1 MTPCS
6 FPLVSFWFDA
16 RKIGASCDGAALM
29 SVCRVSGIARLP
41 YKEIRR
47 DTRVRLRMMARLWI
61 SESTRE
67 KGLKFYSNCEF
78 NCGYCW
84 FLFFLIFFFFIRK
97 VRFLRF
103 LLSMIGIFC
112 SFFCFLW
119 NVKQGTSI

>member
-16 RKIGASCDGAALM
+16 RRIGASCDRVALM

-41 YKEIRR
+41 YKEIR
-47 DTRVRLRMMARLWI
+47 TRVRLRMMARLWI

-78 NCGYCW
+78 NCGNAGFSF
-84 FLFFLIFFFFIRK
+84 FLFFS
-97 VRFLRF
+97 FLF
-103 LLSMIGIFC
+103 E
-112 SFFCFLW
+112 
-119 NVKQGTSI
+119 K